1 MEVIQCMRQSAVYMA
16 GERTKQGVVYAVIHL
31 WVELSCIISFQ
42 NHSIRQNTIVWV

>member
-1 MEVIQCMRQSAVYMA
+1 MEFIQCMRQSAVFMA
-16 GERTKQGVVYAVIHL
+16 GELTNQEFVYVVHL